1 MYFSFTKT
9 YSLPNSIYEYNLML
23 LSDSEVVEYLC
34 AADSDKK
41 WPTKKKTQQK
51 AKAIVYWATAKY
63 IFKQW
68 IRSMNFKTFYP
79 L

>member
-9 YSLPNSIYEYNLML
+9 YSLPNSIYKYSLML

-41 WPTKKKTQQK
+41 
-51 AKAIVYWATAKY
+51 
-63 IFKQW
+63 
-68 IRSMNFKTFYP
+68 
-79 L
+79 